1 MIQQSHSWAYIW
13 KKKKTIIQKDTSTPV
28 FIAPLFPIVKM
39 LKQPNC
45 PSIDKLKEAVV
56 HK

>member
-1 MIQQSHSWAYIW
+1 MIKHSHSWAYIW

-28 FIAPLFPIVKM
+28 FIAPLFPIAKM